1 MAARSAWSRISLSSR
16 SSVVAPGGQ
25 PNKPFSAL
33 TEGAKLGGDVLFI
46 PAVEA
51 HVEGKL
57 LMLRDISWRYFDF
70 LLLGAVVL
78 ATTFGTTMIRSAV
91 AGNEGLLPLT
101 NRQIYF
107 ALIGIVLIF
116 IVAAIDYRYW
126 MALYRPIFIVMS
138 LMLIALYLS
147 AQAVF
152 GAARW
157 FQVGVLFV
165 QPTEFAKIAAIL
177 LLARYFDK
185 TQQQS
190 RNLRWLLFAFLWTM
204 GLAIWIL
211 LQPNLSNV
219 VVLMMILVSLLWFN
233 GVQAKHVVV
242 AGTLGAVFLGT
253 IFGLTFLG
261 VRIPFLQ
268 GYQQQR
274 IQNFILP
281 DQEETFGETYN
292 VDQAKIAIGSGGL
305 FGKGYGHGTQTQ
317 LRFLKVRHTDFIFS
331 AISEEFGLVGALVV
345 ISVIVFIVWR
355 CLRTAHKARDVAG
368 MSIAYGVAT
377 LIFFQGMVNIGVNL
391 NIVPVSG
398 LPLPFIS
405 YGGSGLTSLMLGI
418 GLVESVAM
426 RHRQLDF

>member
-1 MAARSAWSRISLSSR
+1 
-16 SSVVAPGGQ
+16 
-25 PNKPFSAL
+25 
-33 TEGAKLGGDVLFI
+33 
-46 PAVEA
+46 
-51 HVEGKL
+51 
-57 LMLRDISWRYFDF
+57 MLREISWRHFDF
-70 LLLGAVVL
+70 WLLGAVVL
-78 ATTFGTTMIRSAV
+78 ATAFGTTMIRSAI
-91 AGNEGLLPLT
+91 AGNEELLPLI

-107 ALIGIVLIF
+107 ALAGLVVIF
-116 IVAAIDYRYW
+116 VFAAIDYHYW
-126 MALYRPIFIVMS
+126 IALYRPIFIVMS
-138 LMLIALYLS
+138 ILLFALFLS

-185 TQQQS
+185 TQDQP
-190 RNLRWLLFAFLWTM
+190 RNLRWILFAFLWVM
-204 GLAIWIL
+204 GLGIWIL

-219 VVLMMILVSLLWFN
+219 VVLMVILGSLLWFN
-233 GVQAKHVVV
+233 GIQLKHIALFGVI
-242 AGTLGAVFLGT
+242 AGLLLGAVV
-253 IFGLTFLG
+253 GLSVAG

-268 GYQQQR
+268 EYQQQR
-274 IQNFILP
+274 IVNFILP
-281 DQEETFGETYN
+281 DPNATFGATYN
-292 VDQAKIAIGSGGL
+292 VQQALIAIGSGGL

-331 AISEEFGLVGALVV
+331 AISEEFGLVGAFFVIVV
-345 ISVIVFIVWR
+345 IVLVIWR
-355 CLRTAHKARDVAG
+355 CLRAAQKARDVAG
-368 MSIAYGVAT
+368 MTIAYGVAT

-426 RHRQLDF
+426 RHKELGF

>member
-1 MAARSAWSRISLSSR
+1 
-16 SSVVAPGGQ
+16 
-25 PNKPFSAL
+25 
-33 TEGAKLGGDVLFI
+33 
-46 PAVEA
+46 
-51 HVEGKL
+51 
-57 LMLRDISWRYFDF
+57 MLREISWRYFDF

-78 ATTFGTTMIRSAV
+78 AIAFGTTMIRSAV
-91 AGNEGLLPLT
+91 AGNEELLPLI

-126 MALYRPIFIVMS
+126 MALYRPIFLVIS
-138 LMLIALYLS
+138 ILLISLYLS

-177 LLARYFDK
+177 LLARYFDH
-185 TQQQS
+185 TENHP
-190 RNLRWLLFAFLWTM
+190 RNLRWLIFAFLWTM

-219 VVLMMILVSLLWFN
+219 VVLIVILVSLLWFN
-233 GVQAKHVVV
+233 GVQIRHVAIVG
-242 AGTLGAVFLGT
+242 AIGAVLLGT
-253 IFGLTFLG
+253 VFTLTFFG
-261 VRIPFLQ
+261 IRIPFLQ
-268 GYQQQR
+268 AYQQQR

-331 AISEEFGLVGALVV
+331 AVSEEFGLVGALIV
-345 ISVIVFIVWR
+345 ISVIIFIVWR
-355 CLRTAHKARDVAG
+355 CLRAAQKARDVAG

>member
-1 MAARSAWSRISLSSR
+1 
-16 SSVVAPGGQ
+16 
-25 PNKPFSAL
+25 
-33 TEGAKLGGDVLFI
+33 
-46 PAVEA
+46 
-51 HVEGKL
+51 
-57 LMLRDISWRYFDF
+57 MLKDISWRYFDF
-70 LLLGAVVL
+70 WLLGAVVL
-78 ATTFGTTMIRSAV
+78 ATAFGTTMIRSAV
-91 AGNEGLLPLT
+91 AGNEELVPLI

-107 ALIGIVLIF
+107 ALLGIVLIF
-116 IVAAIDYRYW
+116 VVAAIDYRYW

-138 LMLIALYLS
+138 ILLFALFLS

-177 LLARYFDK
+177 LLARYFDR
-185 TQQQS
+185 TQNQP
-190 RNLRWLLFAFLWTM
+190 RDLRWIIVAFIWVM
-204 GLAIWIL
+204 GLGIWIL

-219 VVLMMILVSLLWFN
+219 VVLMVILGSLLWFN
-233 GVQAKHVVV
+233 GIQLKHLLLFGGIGVLGIGTVVILTV
-242 AGTLGAVFLGT
+242 AG
-253 IFGLTFLG
+253 IK
-261 VRIPFLQ
+261 IPFLQ
-268 GYQQQR
+268 EYQQQR
-274 IQNFILP
+274 IANFILP
-281 DQEETFGETYN
+281 DPNATFGATYN
-292 VDQAKIAIGSGGL
+292 VQQALIAIGSGGL

-331 AISEEFGLVGALVV
+331 AISEEFGLMGSLLV
-345 ISVIVFIVWR
+345 ILIIVLVVWR
-355 CLRTAHKARDVAG
+355 CLRAAQKARDVAG
-368 MSIAYGVAT
+368 MTIAYGVAT

-426 RHRQLDF
+426 RFRQLEF

>member
-1 MAARSAWSRISLSSR
+1 
-16 SSVVAPGGQ
+16 
-25 PNKPFSAL
+25 
-33 TEGAKLGGDVLFI
+33 
-46 PAVEA
+46 
-51 HVEGKL
+51 
-57 LMLRDISWRYFDF
+57 MLRDISWRYFDF
-70 LLLGAVVL
+70 WLLGAVVL
-78 ATTFGTTMIRSAV
+78 ATAFGTTMIRSAV
-91 AGNEGLLPLT
+91 AGNEELLPLI

-107 ALIGIVLIF
+107 ALAGLVLIF
-116 IVAAIDYRYW
+116 IVAAIDYRFW
-126 MALYRPIFIVMS
+126 MAIYRPIFIVMS
-138 LMLIALYLS
+138 LLLFFLFLS

-185 TQQQS
+185 TQNQP
-190 RNLRWLLFAFLWTM
+190 RDLRWIFGAFFWVM

-219 VVLMMILVSLLWFN
+219 VVLMVIMASLLWFN
-233 GVQAKHVVV
+233 GMQLKHIALFGGVGILLVAIIVGLSV
-242 AGTLGAVFLGT
+242 AGVN
-253 IFGLTFLG
+253 
-261 VRIPFLQ
+261 IPFLQ
-268 GYQQQR
+268 DYQQQR
-274 IQNFILP
+274 IVNFILP
-281 DQEETFGETYN
+281 DPEATFGATYN
-292 VDQAKIAIGSGGL
+292 VQQALIAIGSGGW
-305 FGKGYGHGTQTQ
+305 FGLGYGHGTQTQ

-331 AISEEFGLVGALVV
+331 AISEEFGLVGALFV
-345 ISVIVFIVWR
+345 IIMIVLVIWR
-355 CLRTAHKARDVAG
+355 CLRAAQKARDVAG
-368 MSIAYGVAT
+368 MTIAYGVAT

-426 RHRQLDF
+426 RYKQLDF

>member
-1 MAARSAWSRISLSSR
+1 
-16 SSVVAPGGQ
+16 
-25 PNKPFSAL
+25 
-33 TEGAKLGGDVLFI
+33 
-46 PAVEA
+46 
-51 HVEGKL
+51 
-57 LMLRDISWRYFDF
+57 MLRNISWRYFDF
-70 LLLGAVVL
+70 WLLGAVVL
-78 ATTFGTTMIRSAV
+78 ATAFGTTMIRSAV
-91 AGNEGLLPLT
+91 AGNEVLLPLI

-107 ALIGIVLIF
+107 AVAGIALIF
-116 IVAAIDYRYW
+116 VIAAIDYRYW
-126 MALYRPIFIVMS
+126 MALYRPIAIVMS
-138 LMLIALYLS
+138 VLLFALFLS

-157 FQVGVLFV
+157 FSVGVLFL

-185 TQQQS
+185 TQNHP
-190 RNLRWLLFAFLWTM
+190 RDLRWIIVAFIWVM
-204 GLAIWIL
+204 GLGIWIL

-219 VVLMMILVSLLWFN
+219 VVLMVILAALLWFN
-233 GVQAKHVVV
+233 GIQLKHLLLFGVTGFLLISTVVGLS
-242 AGTLGAVFLGT
+242 ALG
-253 IFGLTFLG
+253 I
-261 VRIPFLQ
+261 RIPFLQ

-274 IQNFILP
+274 IANFILP
-281 DQEETFGETYN
+281 DPNATFGATYN
-292 VDQAKIAIGSGGL
+292 VQQALIAIGSGGL

-331 AISEEFGLVGALVV
+331 AISEEFGLVGGLLVIIIIVLV
-345 ISVIVFIVWR
+345 IWR
-355 CLRTAHKARDVAG
+355 CIRAAQKARDVAG
-368 MSIAYGVAT
+368 MTIAYGVAT

-426 RHRQLDF
+426 RHRQLEF